1 MELVSGKSSTSVPLE
16 SAMSQLVDFSPVR
29 RAVAAPGHKKWP
41 PSVSLGPTA
50 ISYAGWAMYCTPLG
64 RVMNDG

>member
-29 RAVAAPGHKKWP
+29 RAVVAPGHKKWP
-41 PSVSLGPTA
+41 PSVSSMIWVLPQQLLMPA
-50 ISYAGWAMYCTPLG
+50 AP
-64 RVMNDG
+64 